1 MKVGRAAPASPCAGA
16 RGLCFNT
23 LTPSMLRR
31 ALTVL
36 GLVLLAGCGSATR
49 LEVVS
54 DECLDDDV
62 KVHPGECGCGVPEER
77 CLPLKQA
84 LVHRYA
90 FDGTGAVAFDDIG
103 SAHGDIIGLELTGTG
118 QLHLQRDG
126 AEEQYV
132 NLPNG
137 LVSSLTSATF
147 EAWVVWDTPTT
158 DAFWERIFDFGVSS
172 AGEGQR
178 SDGESYVFL
187 APAMFRT
194 AYKNTTIPAE
204 ILVDAKGPFPKNSLV
219 HVAVVADAE
228 AQQLRLY
235 LNAEEM
241 NEAPVTFDQ
250 PLGAIND
257 VNNWLGRSQFQR
269 DTRFGGTFLEFRI
282 YAAALTP
289 AQLEDSLALG
299 DSPFFLRKQEPS
311 PVVQLEP

>member
-1 MKVGRAAPASPCAGA
+1 
-16 RGLCFNT
+16 
-23 LTPSMLRR
+23 MLRC
-31 ALTVL
+31 ALTLL

-54 DECLDDDV
+54 DDCLDDDV

-77 CLPLKQA
+77 CGPLKAA

-90 FDGTGAVAFDDIG
+90 FDGFGTVAFDDIG
-103 SAHGDIIGLELTGTG
+103 NAPGDIVGLELTGTG

-137 LVSSLTSATF
+137 IVSPLESATF
-147 EAWVVWDTPTT
+147 EAWVVWDTPQT
-158 DAFWERIFDFGVSS
+158 DAFWERIFDFGVST
-172 AGEGQR
+172 AGENQR
-178 SDGESYVFL
+178 SDGESYIFL

-194 AYKNTTIPAE
+194 AYKNSSIPTE
-204 ILVDAKGPFPKNSLV
+204 ILVDGQAAFPQNSLV
-219 HVAVVADAE
+219 HVAVVVDTE

-235 LNAEEM
+235 LNAVENNM
-241 NEAPVTFDQ
+241 KPVTLDQ
-250 PLGAIND
+250 PLRAIND

-282 YAAALTP
+282 YATALSQ
-289 AQLEDSLALG
+289 AQLADSLELG
-299 DSPFFLRKQEPS
+299 DSPFFLRRQS
-311 PVVQLEP
+311 PPPTSAVQLEP